1 MITLTFSD
9 VRQKFSSVLDIAVNQ
24 PVTITRRSA
33 PDMVVITAEQFAELQ
48 QAKFDA
54 SLARVMGKPKNQA
67 LFKELADK

>member
-1 MITLTFSD
+1 MMTLTFSD
-9 VRQKFSSVLDIAVNQ
+9 VRQKFSSVLDAAIKQ

-48 QAKFDA
+48 QAKFEA
-54 SLARVMGKPKNQA
+54 SLARVTNKPKNKA

>member
-1 MITLTFSD
+1 MMTLTFSD
-9 VRQKFSSVLDIAVNQ
+9 VRQKFANVLDTAITQ

-48 QAKFDA
+48 QARFEL
-54 SLARVMGKPKNQA
+54 SLARVTSQSKNQA

>member
-1 MITLTFSD
+1 MMTMAFSD
-9 VRQKFSSVLDIAVNQ
+9 VRQKLSTVLDTAVNQ

-33 PDMVVITAEQFAELQ
+33 PDMVVITAEQFASLQ

-54 SLARVMGKPKNQA
+54 SMARVMSKPKNQA

>member
-1 MITLTFSD
+1 MLTLTFSD
-9 VRQKFSSVLDIAVNQ
+9 VRQKFAKVLDTAITQ

-48 QAKFDA
+48 QAKFEA
-54 SLARVMGKPKNQA
+54 SLAKVMNKPKNQA

>member
-9 VRQKFSSVLDIAVNQ
+9 VRQKFSSVLDTAVNQ

-54 SLARVMGKPKNQA
+54 SLARVIGKPKNQA